1 MLKRAL
7 APSVSDVHIN
17 WSLPGESKLVQTPSK
32 VPPVFSGDR
41 LIIYGF
47 LIDLPRVGDL
57 KGSASLKGYI
67 GTENLELSIDFEVKP
82 SGSSGGKAVHQL
94 AIKSLIKD
102 IESDLIDKNF
112 VKKQLGSA
120 VKSDKKA
127 IVKLSTSA
135 SVICSHTSFVAVN
148 KENEEP
154 VTGSME
160 LRQIPMV
167 MAEQSATLCMS
178 MGPLKKFKKKGAPMM
193 RGLPMGSARGG
204 ARLKKACASSPS
216 SRSFSNFDAE
226 ADAADER
233 VFEGASRQKMPDADD
248 MFLKI
253 VSLQEASGAW
263 PLDSVVARLL
273 KKSATKDLDALSP
286 FGKDSS
292 TVCKSMWATAVVLA
306 WLEAKCAGSKDEWE
320 LMANK
325 AIKWAKKQTFPEEI
339 TWENLMDAAKK
350 LV

>member
-32 VPPVFSGDR
+32 VPPVFSGDC

-47 LIDLPRVGDL
+47 LIDLPQVGDL
-57 KGSASLKGYI
+57 KGSASRKGYI

-82 SGSSGGKAVHQL
+82 SGSSGGGKAVHQL

-102 IESDLIDKNF
+102 VESDLIDKIF

-120 VKSDKKA
+120 VKEA

-135 SVICSHTSFVAVN
+135 SVISSHTSFVAVD

-160 LRQIPMV
+160 LRQIPMA
-167 MAEQSATLCMS
+167 MAEQSGTSCMS
-178 MGPLKKFKKKGAPMM
+178 MGALKKCKKKGAPMI
-193 RGLPMGSARGG
+193 RGLPTGSARGG
-204 ARLKKACASSPS
+204 ARLVTLGVKITS
-216 SRSFSNFDAE
+216 SRFLSNFDAV

-233 VFEGASRQKMPDADD
+233 VCEGASRQKMPDADD
-248 MFLKI
+248 AFITI

-273 KKSATKDLDALSP
+273 KKSAKDLDALSP

-292 TVCKSMWATAVVLA
+292 TGFTFMMTKYQGENTS
-306 WLEAKCAGSKDEWE
+306 ESK
-320 LMANK
+320 
-325 AIKWAKKQTFPEEI
+325 EI
-339 TWENLMDAAKK
+339 PRR
-350 LV
+350 

>member
-1 MLKRAL
+1 MRMLKRAL
-7 APSVSDVHIN
+7 APSVSDVHVS

-41 LIIYGF
+41 L

-102 IESDLIDKNF
+102 VESDLIDKNF

-120 VKSDKKA
+120 VKSDKEA

-135 SVICSHTSFVAVN
+135 SVISSHTSFVAVD

-160 LRQIPMV
+160 LRQIPMA
-167 MAEQSATLCMS
+167 MAEQSGTS
-178 MGPLKKFKKKGAPMM
+178 MGALKKCKKKGAPMI
-193 RGLPMGSARGG
+193 RGLPTGSARGG
-204 ARLKKACASSPS
+204 DRLVTLGVKITS
-216 SRSFSNFDAE
+216 SRFLSNVDAV
-226 ADAADER
+226 AD
-233 VFEGASRQKMPDADD
+233 VCEGASRQKMPDANDT
-248 MFLKI
+248 FLKI

-273 KKSATKDLDALSP
+273 KKSAKDLDALSP

-325 AIKWAKKQTFPEEI
+325 AIKWAKKQTFPEGI

>member
-7 APSVSDVHIN
+7 APSLSDVHIN

-41 LIIYGF
+41 LIIYGL

-82 SGSSGGKAVHQL
+82 SGSSGGGKAVHQL

-102 IESDLIDKNF
+102 VESDLIDKIF

-120 VKSDKKA
+120 VKEA

-135 SVICSHTSFVAVN
+135 SVISSHTSFVAVD

-160 LRQIPMV
+160 LRQIPMA
-167 MAEQSATLCMS
+167 MAEQSGTSCMS
-178 MGPLKKFKKKGAPMM
+178 MGALKKCKKKGAPMI
-193 RGLPMGSARGG
+193 RGLPTGSARGG
-204 ARLKKACASSPS
+204 ARLVTLGVKITS
-216 SRSFSNFDAE
+216 SRFLSNFDAV

-233 VFEGASRQKMPDADD
+233 VCEGASRQKMPDADD
-248 MFLKI
+248 AFITI

-273 KKSATKDLDALSP
+273 KKSAKDLDALSP

-292 TVCKSMWATAVVLA
+292 TGFTFMMTKYQGENTS
-306 WLEAKCAGSKDEWE
+306 ESK
-320 LMANK
+320 
-325 AIKWAKKQTFPEEI
+325 EI
-339 TWENLMDAAKK
+339 PRR
-350 LV
+350 